1 MWSSGESNRVGDD
14 LYRVRDKLEEA
25 AEELVLAAAAAANS
39 AGSLRDADEIDPF
52 QMNSTALLINRAI
65 SRAGDLCSEATR
77 YLPE

>member
-25 AEELVLAAAAAANS
+25 AEELVLAAGAAANY
-39 AGSLRDADEIDPF
+39 AGSLRDAEEIDPF
-52 QMNSTALLINRAI
+52 QMNSTALLINRAVN
-65 SRAGDLCSEATR
+65 RAGDLCSEATS